1 MATFPMPLWHF
12 RYLLR
17 APHRLAFFMGA
28 VTLGA
33 SALWWAGV
41 LLARALQ
48 WPLNPVVPASL
59 MHALVFSLSYMPL
72 FFCGFLYTAGP
83 KWLKQP
89 AVSARSLVP
98 ALALLM
104 TGWLGTLIGMHWQR
118 QVAALGMVLVAL
130 GWAALCL
137 RFTCMVWRSRVQD
150 KTHMALVNAACLV
163 GVGVMVALAV
173 ALALHSTLLLRMGI
187 HMGIWWFLAP
197 VFAVVSHR
205 MVPFFNASLIPFLDA
220 WRPNWLLTV
229 MLGALLLEG
238 VSSMVDLWWQTLPQA
253 LRWLQAG
260 LEVSLALLMLGLAAR
275 WGFIQNLKIRL
286 LAMLYGGL
294 VWFGLALGLN
304 AMSHALMAS
313 TGDSVSL
320 GLAPLH
326 AMTMGYLGCTMFSMV
341 TRVASGHGGRKESAD
356 NAVWWLYWALQTAV
370 ALRVVAAVAQAY
382 AQAVLLTAVA
392 AWCVAMVCWALRY
405 GYWFGTPR
413 PDGRDG

>member
-1 MATFPMPLWHF
+1 MATFPMPRWHF

-28 VTLGA
+28 VMLGA

-59 MHALVFSLSYMPL
+59 MHALVFSRSYMPM
-72 FFCGFLYTAGP
+72 FFCGFVFTAGP

-89 AVSARSLVP
+89 AISTQSLLP
-98 ALALLM
+98 ALLSLM
-104 TGWLGTLIGMHWQR
+104 TGWVVTWIGLHWHW
-118 QVAALGMVLVAL
+118 QVAALGMALVTLA
-130 GWAALCL
+130 WAALSL
-137 RFTCMVWRSRVQD
+137 RLALMVWRSRAND
-150 KTHMALVNAACLV
+150 KMHMTLVSAACLM
-163 GVGVMVALAV
+163 GTGVMAVLAV
-173 ALALHSTLLLRMGI
+173 ALALHSTLVLRTGI
-187 HMGIWWFLAP
+187 QIGIWWFLAP

-205 MVPFFNASLIPFLDA
+205 MIPFFNASLIQSLDA
-220 WRPNWLLTV
+220 WRPNWLLTL
-229 MLGALLLEG
+229 MLGTLMLEG
-238 VSSMVDLWWQTLPQA
+238 ASGMVDLWWQPLPQV
-253 LRWLQAG
+253 LRWLQVG
-260 LEVSLALLMLGLAAR
+260 LEAPVALLMLVLAVR

-286 LAMLYGGL
+286 LAMLHGGI

-370 ALRVVAAVAQAY
+370 ALRVVAAVAQVY